1 MTQEEPSHGLSPA
14 DPAQPFSKARPAGGA
29 LLRRGARSF
38 EISLS
43 PARMLG
49 GLLLLSL
56 GFVSVFCLG
65 VVIGRG
71 HEPEAGIPELARMM
85 PEPAQ
90 RNTPRIIDADSAQ
103 EPATG
108 AQNASQTA
116 GRPGIIA
123 PADLEYRAHLK
134 EPPRA
139 SGPKDGTAPQAQV
152 QTQSPRPAPPAQ
164 SADKKA
170 AASQA
175 ASQAAAGEQRAKNP
189 DQQIYHYSY
198 QAASFKDSPSC
209 DSFAAKLTR
218 AGFKARTEK
227 IEADGK
233 SWYRVMVDFTG
244 RPDDTDALRDK
255 LKAHGVPKALLR
267 VKTPAR

>member
-1 MTQEEPSHGLSPA
+1 MTQEDPSRGLSLA
-14 DPAQPFSKARPAGGA
+14 DPVPASSEAGPAGGA
-29 LLRRGARSF
+29 LLRRGARNF

-49 GLLLLSL
+49 GLLLLGL
-56 GFVSVFCLG
+56 GFVCVFCLG

-71 HEPEAGIPELARMM
+71 HEPEAGIPELARIM

-90 RNTPRIIDADSAQ
+90 RNAPRVIDADSAN
-103 EPATG
+103 EPAPG
-108 AQNASQTA
+108 AQNSSQAA

-134 EPPRA
+134 EPPLA
-139 SGPKDGTAPQAQV
+139 MGQKAGA
-152 QTQSPRPAPPAQ
+152 APPAQ
-164 SADKKA
+164 ARTQNPSPSTPARTAENKA
-170 AASQA
+170 PAAQPTPA
-175 ASQAAAGEQRAKNP
+175 AAAGEQRTKNP

-218 AGFKARTEK
+218 AGFKTRTEK

-233 SWYRVMVDFTG
+233 IWYRVMVDFTG

-267 VKTPAR
+267 GKTPAQ